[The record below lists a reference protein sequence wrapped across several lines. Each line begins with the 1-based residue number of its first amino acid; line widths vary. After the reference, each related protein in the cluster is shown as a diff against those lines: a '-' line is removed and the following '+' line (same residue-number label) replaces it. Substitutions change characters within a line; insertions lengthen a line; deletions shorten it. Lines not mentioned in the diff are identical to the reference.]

1 MLGYRLSENFLWGG
15 AVSAHQV
22 EGAFADDGKGL
33 SSADVMT
40 AGSMERPRRI
50 TRGIEPGCYYPTHEA
65 IDFYHRY
72 REDIA
77 LLAELGLKS
86 FRTSINWTRIF
97 PNGDDELPN
106 EAGLRFYDALFDE
119 LLKHKIEPVVTLSHF
134 EMPYHLIRRYG
145 GWKDRR
151 LINFFLKYSETVFQ
165 RYRGKVKYW
174 MTFNEINNQLN
185 IAWPMMAYA
194 NSGIE
199 PEEGR
204 CFEEDVYNAAH
215 HELVASALAVEMGHR
230 ICPENRIGCMIAY
243 SPVYPA
249 TCKPADIVAA
259 QLLMKKQYY
268 MADVHCRGEYP
279 AFLLKDWEKNGY
291 TVSIREEDRAILRNG
306 TVDFIGFSYYMS
318 KVYSAGKAYG
328 AFAENPYIEKS
339 EWGGPVEPEGLR
351 YALNDLY
358 RTYQKPLFIVENGL
372 GAYDTIEAGANVH
385 DAYRIA
391 YLRAHIEQME
401 KAIVEDAIPVMGYM
415 PWGCIDCVSF
425 GTGEMEKRYGFV
437 YVDRDN
443 LGNGTMERLKKDSF
457 YWYQSLIRSRGE
469 AL

>member
-1 MLGYRLSENFLWGG
+1 MLGYHLSEDFLWGG

-40 AGSMERPRRI
+40 AGSRKQPRQV
-50 TRGIEPGCYYPTHEA
+50 THGVVSGCYYPTHEA

-86 FRTSINWTRIF
+86 FRTSINWSRIF
-97 PNGDDELPN
+97 PNGDDGLPN

-134 EMPYHLIRRYG
+134 EMPYHLICRYG
-145 GWKDRR
+145 GWKNRR
-151 LINFFLKYSETVFQ
+151 LIDFFLKYSETVFQ
-165 RYRGKVKYW
+165 RYQGKVKYW
-174 MTFNEINNQLN
+174 MTFNEINNQLDF
-185 IAWPMMAYA
+185 AWPMMAYA

-199 PEEGR
+199 PEKGR
-204 CFEEDVYNAAH
+204 CFEEDVYRAAH
-215 HELVASALAVEMGHR
+215 HELVASALAVETGHR
-230 ICPENRIGCMIAY
+230 ICPENQIGCMIAY

-249 TCKPADIVAA
+249 TCKPANIVAA
-259 QLLMKKQYY
+259 QLLMEKRYY

-279 AFLLKDWEKNGY
+279 AFLQKEWQKKGY
-291 TVSIREEDRAILRNG
+291 TVPIQEEDKAILRNG

-318 KVYSAGKAYG
+318 KTYSAGKAHG
-328 AFAENPYIEKS
+328 IFEENPYIEKS
-339 EWGGPVEPEGLR
+339 EWGWPVDPEGLR

-358 RTYQKPLFIVENGL
+358 HTYQKPLFIVENGL
-372 GAYDTIEAGANVH
+372 GAYDTVEADGSVH

-401 KAIVEDAIPVMGYM
+401 KAIAEDGVPVMGYM

-443 LGNGTMERLKKDSF
+443 RGNGSLKRLKKDSF
-457 YWYQSLIRSRGE
+457 YWYQNLIRSGGE

>member
-230 ICPENRIGCMIAY
+230 ICRRTG
-243 SPVYPA
+243 S
-249 TCKPADIVAA
+249 AA
-259 QLLMKKQYY
+259 
-268 MADVHCRGEYP
+268 
-279 AFLLKDWEKNGY
+279 
-291 TVSIREEDRAILRNG
+291 
-306 TVDFIGFSYYMS
+306 
-318 KVYSAGKAYG
+318 
-328 AFAENPYIEKS
+328 
-339 EWGGPVEPEGLR
+339 
-351 YALNDLY
+351 
-358 RTYQKPLFIVENGL
+358 
-372 GAYDTIEAGANVH
+372 
-385 DAYRIA
+385 
-391 YLRAHIEQME
+391 
-401 KAIVEDAIPVMGYM
+401 
-415 PWGCIDCVSF
+415 
-425 GTGEMEKRYGFV
+425 
-437 YVDRDN
+437 
-443 LGNGTMERLKKDSF
+443 
-457 YWYQSLIRSRGE
+457 
-469 AL
+469 

>member
-1 MLGYRLSENFLWGG
+1 MLGYHLSEDFLWGG

-40 AGSMERPRRI
+40 AGSRKQPRQV
-50 TRGIEPGCYYPTHEA
+50 THGVVSGCYYPTHEA

-86 FRTSINWTRIF
+86 FRTSINWSRIF
-97 PNGDDELPN
+97 PNGDDGLPN

-134 EMPYHLIRRYG
+134 EMPYHLICRYG
-145 GWKDRR
+145 GWKNRR
-151 LINFFLKYSETVFQ
+151 LIEFFLKYSETVFQ

-174 MTFNEINNQLN
+174 MTFNEINNQLDF
-185 IAWPMMAYA
+185 AWPMMAYA

-199 PEEGR
+199 PEKGR
-204 CFEEDVYNAAH
+204 CFEEDVYRAAH
-215 HELVASALAVEMGHR
+215 HELVASALAVETGHR
-230 ICPENRIGCMIAY
+230 ICPENQIGCMIAY

-249 TCKPADIVAA
+249 TCKPANIVAA
-259 QLLMKKQYY
+259 QLLMEKRYY

-279 AFLLKDWEKNGY
+279 AFLQKEWQKKGY
-291 TVSIREEDRAILRNG
+291 TVPIQEEDKAILRNG

-318 KVYSAGKAYG
+318 RTYSAGKAHG
-328 AFAENPYIEKS
+328 IFEENPYIEKS
-339 EWGGPVEPEGLR
+339 EWGWPVDPEGLR

-372 GAYDTIEAGANVH
+372 GAYDTVEVDSSVH
-385 DAYRIA
+385 DDYRIA

-401 KAIVEDAIPVMGYM
+401 KAIAEDGVPVMGYM

-437 YVDRDN
+437 YVDKDN
-443 LGNGTMERLKKDSF
+443 LGNGSLKRLKKDSF
-457 YWYQSLIRSRGE
+457 YWYQNVIESGGE
-469 AL
+469 TL

>member
-77 LLAELGLKS
+77 LLAKLGLKS

-165 RYRGKVKYW
+165 S
-174 MTFNEINNQLN
+174 EIL
-185 IAWPMMAYA
+185 
-194 NSGIE
+194 
-199 PEEGR
+199 
-204 CFEEDVYNAAH
+204 D
-215 HELVASALAVEMGHR
+215 
-230 ICPENRIGCMIAY
+230 
-243 SPVYPA
+243 
-249 TCKPADIVAA
+249 
-259 QLLMKKQYY
+259 
-268 MADVHCRGEYP
+268 
-279 AFLLKDWEKNGY
+279 
-291 TVSIREEDRAILRNG
+291 
-306 TVDFIGFSYYMS
+306 
-318 KVYSAGKAYG
+318 
-328 AFAENPYIEKS
+328 
-339 EWGGPVEPEGLR
+339 
-351 YALNDLY
+351 DL
-358 RTYQKPLFIVENGL
+358 
-372 GAYDTIEAGANVH
+372 
-385 DAYRIA
+385 
-391 YLRAHIEQME
+391 
-401 KAIVEDAIPVMGYM
+401 
-415 PWGCIDCVSF
+415 
-425 GTGEMEKRYGFV
+425 
-437 YVDRDN
+437 
-443 LGNGTMERLKKDSF
+443 
-457 YWYQSLIRSRGE
+457 
-469 AL
+469 